1 MSIMNIDYYILS
13 SHKVKINSEIRQKRK
28 IIERPNSLQFM
39 IGYDLKYKYPYDI
52 YDKYIY
58 HIKFKKNIFRDLYQK
73 RRNNT
78 HILIID
84 CKRGDVND
92 LLRLYGVDSKIDWLQ
107 LIENYSGIYFKNYNS
122 TINSLNMK
130 WYIDIQFDRGY
141 IWDKISIQNMD
152 NIIDPAVY

>member
-1 MSIMNIDYYILS
+1 MNIDYYILS